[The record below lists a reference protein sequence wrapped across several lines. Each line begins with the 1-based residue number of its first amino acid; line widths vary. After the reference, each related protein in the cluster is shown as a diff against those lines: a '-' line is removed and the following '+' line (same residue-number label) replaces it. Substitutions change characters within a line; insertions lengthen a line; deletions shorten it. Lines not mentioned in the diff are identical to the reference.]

1 VTQSSG
7 RGRADDPTGQP
18 DGSSARAA
26 STDALWSDVRI
37 DPIEIA
43 LPGGVGFTLRAYR
56 STAELTAQE
65 VDAAAAVERDDFDAA
80 AAAVLARRRSRG
92 EVDDEDVVDEDIAD
106 EQGALADDEDR
117 LDEDDSDDD
126 EFGPEDFEDEDEEDE
141 EEEEDEEAAAVAD
154 EEVPVFLGRRGKIF
168 LFHSPEKLVEFVQ
181 SGAEHDLLQLDTW
194 PDVTR
199 RISPSDV
206 APLEEDSYELDLV
219 VENLRAGHDAWDATL
234 ILKAGELARDV
245 GYAVR
250 LEALVTA
257 LSPGSPLDS
266 LDDQLRAADAGGVGG
281 FLARR
286 KLKKVSGQQAAL
298 GWRTI
303 IGKISAVVD
312 WRD

>member
-1 VTQSSG
+1 MTQSSG

-26 STDALWSDVRI
+26 STDALWSDVRV

-56 STAELTAQE
+56 ATAELSAQE
-65 VDAAAAVERDDFDAA
+65 VDAAEAVERDDFDAA
-80 AAAVLARRRSRG
+80 SAAVLARRRNRG
-92 EVDDEDVVDEDIAD
+92 EVDDDDLADRDEAADSDDTLAEAEDRH
-106 EQGALADDEDR
+106 DDED
-117 LDEDDSDDD
+117 SDD
-126 EFGPEDFEDEDEEDE
+126 EFGPEDFESDE
-141 EEEEDEEAAAVAD
+141 EEEVEDEEAGAVAD
-154 EEVPVFLGRRGKIF
+154 EEVPVFLGRRGRIF

-181 SGAEHDLLQLDTW
+181 SDAEHDLMQLDTW
-194 PDVTR
+194 SDVAQ

-206 APLEEDSYELDLV
+206 APLDEDSYELDLV
-219 VENLRAGHDAWDATL
+219 VENLRAGHDAWDAAL

-245 GYAVR
+245 GYATR
-250 LEALVTA
+250 LEAVVTA
-257 LSPGSPLDS
+257 LSPGSPLDA
-266 LDDQLRAADAGGVGG
+266 LDDQLRAAEAGGVGG

-286 KLKKVSGQQAAL
+286 KLRKVSGQQAAL